1 MSERRS
7 VTAPPEMM
15 NGSTSGRASSN
26 SSIRAMRITRQ
37 IQEVPLSAAALELPL
52 GLELQHP
59 GDQAVPRVKHEHVE
73 RPLGTGAVRGG
84 VLGEGELEKGVQ
96 LHALAA
102 TTGILKDHTA
112 GADVP
117 GADKSR
123 DPRTCVRG
131 QSSLQHSQVPIAQL
145 PSPVGNAEPFVE
157 QAVEADEGVG
167 TRGGVHHGELKRVVE
182 AGVHELR
189 SEEHT
194 SELQSPC
201 NLVCRLLLE
210 KKKKE
215 L

>member
-15 NGSTSGRASSN
+15 NGSTSGRARSN

-37 IQEVPLSAAALELPL
+37 IQEVHLSAAALELPL

-73 RPLGTGAVRGG
+73 RPLGTGAVGGG

-96 LHALAA
+96 LRALAA
-102 TTGILKDHTA
+102 SLRVFEQHAARADVA
-112 GADVP
+112 GADKRAV
-117 GADKSR
+117 GGGSGR
-123 DPRTCVRG
+123 
-131 QSSLQHSQVPIAQL
+131 SQAVEVQDAEVPITQV

-167 TRGGVHHGELKRVVE
+167 ARGGVHHG
-182 AGVHELR
+182 
-189 SEEHT
+189 
-194 SELQSPC
+194 
-201 NLVCRLLLE
+201 
-210 KKKKE
+210 
-215 L
+215 